1 MAPTKIPIE
10 AQQEIYELLS
20 ARLRISAD
28 ELVAVLRK
36 YGIAGEVDM
45 LQDRYRRRLA
55 QSLMASL
62 RDEKGRREVF
72 AVVDDRGETV
82 YIPIDYYNGP
92 RNNRSEL
99 KQIRQKMRKTMVGLG
114 LSSGKVEDRLQ
125 GLDLFAQKLNPCSR
139 KKVKSWKN

>member
-1 MAPTKIPIE
+1 MAPTKIQIE

-20 ARLRISAD
+20 AWLRISAD

-36 YGIAGEVDM
+36 YGVAGEVDM
-45 LQDRYRRRLA
+45 LQDRYRRRLG

-72 AVVDDRGETV
+72 AVVNDRGETV
-82 YIPIDYYNGP
+82 YIPVDYC
-92 RNNRSEL
+92 NNRSEL
-99 KQIRQKMRKTMVGLG
+99 KQIRQKMRKTMVGLD

-125 GLDLFAQKLNPCSR
+125 ALDQFTQRLTPCSR
-139 KKVKSWKN
+139 KKVKTWKN

>member
-45 LQDRYRRRLA
+45 LQDRYRRRLG

-82 YIPIDYYNGP
+82 YIPVDYC
-92 RNNRSEL
+92 NNRSEL
-99 KQIRQKMRKTMVGLG
+99 KQIRQKMRKTMVGLD

-125 GLDLFAQKLNPCSR
+125 DLDLFAQKLNPRSR
-139 KKVKSWKN
+139 RKVKTWKN

>member
-99 KQIRQKMRKTMVGLG
+99 KQIRQKMRKTMVGLD

-125 GLDLFAQKLNPCSR
+125 DLDLFAQKLNPRSR
-139 KKVKSWKN
+139 RKVKTWKN

>member
-10 AQQEIYELLS
+10 AQQDIYDLLP
-20 ARLRISAD
+20 ALLRNSAD

-82 YIPIDYYNGP
+82 YIPVDYC
-92 RNNRSEL
+92 NNRSEL
-99 KQIRQKMRKTMVGLG
+99 KQIRQKMRKTMVGLD

-125 GLDLFAQKLNPCSR
+125 DLDLFAQRLTPCSR
-139 KKVKSWKN
+139 KKVKTWKN